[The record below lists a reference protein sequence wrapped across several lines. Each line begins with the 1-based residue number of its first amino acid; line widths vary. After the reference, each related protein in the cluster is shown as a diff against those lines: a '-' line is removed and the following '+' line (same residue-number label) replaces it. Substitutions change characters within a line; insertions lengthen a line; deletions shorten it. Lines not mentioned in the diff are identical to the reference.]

1 VFSDRINIRANNLVY
16 GLVLQP
22 QFKKNI
28 DSNIKIQGLL
38 GDLQWV
44 LGPQIDSRGQI
55 YKLSYYIYNDVTLP
69 EIAIFDTLIEFC
81 HDKSISQLFDISW
94 REIEN
99 YLRDSNSAPS
109 IPSSSFI
116 DEEWVGLFLNSLA
129 QEIIQFQLG
138 NKDGKQ
144 NVSFSEI
151 SLIKKIKIA
160 QALIDG
166 QVVPILSMYS
176 LNVEL
181 MDVQESNI
189 WLKFTSKEPLG
200 IKFFNVVK
208 DAIKTI
214 LQIELNDSTITLFEY
229 PNN

>member
-1 VFSDRINIRANNLVY
+1 MFSDRINIRANNLVY